1 MADIVSALSE
11 GLERPELNTEPSA
24 SALLTSLVE
33 ESAYVGEV
41 YSLGYEEPSSRFMTI
56 TASK

>member
-11 GLERPELNTEPSA
+11 GLERSEPNTEPSA
-24 SALLTSLVE
+24 SALLTNQIE

-41 YSLGYEEPSSRFMTI
+41 YSLGYEE
-56 TASK
+56 ALV

>member
-11 GLERPELNTEPSA
+11 GLERSEPNTEPSA
-24 SALLTSLVE
+24 SALLTNLVE

-41 YSLGYEEPSSRFMTI
+41 YSLGYEE
-56 TASK
+56 ALV